1 MKWRK
6 TSQEAVAIVHE
17 RKQKNMNKDSPGK
30 DDRMELVQEILG
42 KKDGFGD

>member
-1 MKWRK
+1 MK

-30 DDRMELVQEILG
+30 DARMELVQEILG